1 MTPLAER
8 LSARTLE
15 LCRVPSPI
23 SEERALCDELQR
35 WAGERLVGWPV
46 RRVSH
51 SLVIGERATDRPTV
65 ALVGHLDTVP
75 YFPEDQPPHREGSRI
90 VGKGA
95 SDMKG
100 GLAVA
105 LELCERLPP
114 KTPLQPLL
122 VLYEREEGP
131 YFENGLEGLWAAQA
145 LPRVDLALC
154 LEPTDGAVQ
163 AGCVGSLHATVRFRG
178 RAAHSARPWEGRNA
192 IHAAGPLL
200 AALEATAPREARESG
215 LAFREVYSVTRLSG
229 GKARN
234 VVADLCELN
243 LNYRFAPG
251 KSVEAAEAELRAL
264 CERYGAAEVLLTDRA
279 PSGPVCLENPLVA
292 RLLAQGLRAEPKQ
305 AWTDVARLAQWGIDA
320 VNFGP
325 GQPSQAHQAGEWAE
339 GERLAEVYLALERLF
354 TAGA

>member
-1 MTPLAER
+1 MSELAER
-8 LSARTLE
+8 LAARTLE
-15 LCRVPSPI
+15 LCRIPSPI
-23 SEERALCDELQR
+23 GEEAALCDRLARFAE
-35 WAGERLVGWPV
+35 ERLPGWPL
-46 RRVSH
+46 RRVGH
-51 SLVIGERATDRPTV
+51 SLVVGEPARDRPTV

-75 YFPEDQPPHREGSRI
+75 LFPEDGPPRREGGRI

-105 LELCERLPP
+105 LELCERVPAGARIR
-114 KTPLQPLL
+114 PLL

-131 YFENGLEGLWAAQA
+131 YSENGLEGLFAAGA
-145 LPRVDLALC
+145 IPKVDLALC

-192 IHAAGPLL
+192 VHAAGPLL
-200 AALEATAPREARESG
+200 AALERTPAREVVADG
-215 LAFREVYSVTRLSG
+215 LSFREVFSVTRLSG

-234 VVADLCELN
+234 VVPDLCELN

-251 KSVEAAEAELRAL
+251 KSLAEAEAELRSL
-264 CERYGAAEVLLTDRA
+264 CGEHGASEVEPTDLS
-279 PSGPVCLENPLVA
+279 PSGAVCLGNPLVR
-292 RLLAQGLRAEPKQ
+292 RLLAQGIRAEPKQ

-339 GERLAEVYLALERLF
+339 IERLETVYRLLERLLVE
-354 TAGA
+354 G